1 MEHNTE
7 DRLRVGVITSSHG
20 IKGEVKVYPTTDD
33 NDRFKTL
40 KKCYLSNGRETLEVN
55 CTSCKFLKNM
65 VILKF
70 KEYDNINDIERFKNY
85 DILVD
90 RENAVPLM
98 DGEFFICDVL
108 DADVYDQNDEH
119 IGILDDVLETPANDV
134 FVVKKDDGS
143 EILIPVVPDFMFEH
157 ILGADYEFLYF
168 DTFPRDGYEWTFNE
182 YHGKGHR
189 VGKTSYRSYKY
200 KRLHPG

>member
-90 RENAVPLM
+90 REDAVPLM

-143 EILIPVVPDFMFEH
+143 EILIPVVPDFVFDVDTENRKVKVRTFEMVE
-157 ILGADYEFLYF
+157 AD
-168 DTFPRDGYEWTFNE
+168 DSV
-182 YHGKGHR
+182 H
-189 VGKTSYRSYKY
+189 KTER
-200 KRLHPG
+200 

>member
-90 RENAVPLM
+90 REDAVPLM

-143 EILIPVVPDFMFEH
+143 EILIPVVPDFVFDVDTENKKVKVRTFEMVE
-157 ILGADYEFLYF
+157 ADDSDDDAE
-168 DTFPRDGYEWTFNE
+168 D
-182 YHGKGHR
+182 
-189 VGKTSYRSYKY
+189 
-200 KRLHPG
+200 